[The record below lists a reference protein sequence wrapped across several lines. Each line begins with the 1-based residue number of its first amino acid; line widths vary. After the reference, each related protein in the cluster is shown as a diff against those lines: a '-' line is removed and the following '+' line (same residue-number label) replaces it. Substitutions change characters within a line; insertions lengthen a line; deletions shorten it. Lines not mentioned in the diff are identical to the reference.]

1 MIASSRGY
9 PRAAVGR
16 DLSGFYDSAYA
27 RGGERHAAWRE
38 LGARGKADHVLAL
51 VASARLEPVGSV
63 AEIGCGDGAL
73 LAELAS
79 RGFGESLAG
88 FDISSAAIEL
98 AEARGVASV
107 SVFDGAALPV
117 ADRAFDLGILSHV
130 LEHVP
135 DPLPLLRE
143 AARACRALVVEVP
156 LERNASGARESKR
169 ATSEEIGHL
178 AALDRA
184 AVRRLVADA
193 GLRIEAELLDPLP
206 REVHTFF
213 AKSPADQARGLAKA
227 AVRRSLFRVAPRA
240 AERAFTL
247 HYACAC
253 VPA

>member
-1 MIASSRGY
+1 
-9 PRAAVGR
+9 VGR
-16 DLSGFYDSAYA
+16 DLSGFYDSAYT

-38 LGARGKADHVLAL
+38 LGARGKADHVVELAE
-51 VASARLEPVGSV
+51 RLPVRVRSV

-73 LAELAS
+73 LAELSS

-88 FDISSAAIEL
+88 FDISAAAVDL
-98 AEARGVASV
+98 ACARGVSATL
-107 SVFDGAALPV
+107 FDGASLPV
-117 ADRAFDLGILSHV
+117 PDGSFDLGVLSHV

-135 DPLPLLRE
+135 QPLPLLRE

-156 LERNASGARESKR
+156 LERNLSGGRVVKR
-169 ATSEEIGHL
+169 SSSAEIGHVL
-178 AALDRA
+178 ALDRT
-184 AVRRLVADA
+184 AVLRLVEDA
-193 GLRIEAELLDPLP
+193 GMRVVADLLDPLP

-213 AKSPADQARGLAKA
+213 ASSTADQARGLAKA
-227 AVRRSLFRVAPRA
+227 AVRRGLFRVSPAA